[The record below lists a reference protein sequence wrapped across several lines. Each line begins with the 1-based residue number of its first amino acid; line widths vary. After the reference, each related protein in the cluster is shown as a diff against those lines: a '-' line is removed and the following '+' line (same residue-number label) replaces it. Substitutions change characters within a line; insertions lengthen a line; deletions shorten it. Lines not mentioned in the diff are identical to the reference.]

1 MNSKI
6 RFEELEYSYSENK
19 ILEKVTV
26 DIKEDSIVSILG
38 KSGCGKSTLLNIIS
52 GIEKKKG
59 RSKISFGDV
68 SYSFQEDRLLENLTV
83 YENIKFANKT
93 KSREEILNYIDL
105 VMLSGYEDYYPKE
118 LSGGMRKRVSLA
130 RAFIND
136 ADILLLD
143 EPFSS
148 LDVSLISDIVNAII
162 EIYKRRK
169 RTIIIVT
176 HRVDVAVQLSDLII
190 LLSGSPA
197 RLTAEIDVGINR
209 ENRYLKDKE
218 MIELIEKIEIEL
230 GEK

>member
-1 MNSKI
+1 MKSKI
-6 RFEELEYSYSENK
+6 RFESLDYSYSENK
-19 ILEKVTV
+19 ILDKISL
-26 DIKEDSIVSILG
+26 DIKEDSIVSVLG

-59 RSKISFGDV
+59 RSKVSFGDI

-83 YENIKFANKT
+83 YENIKFANKGKT
-93 KSREEILNYIDL
+93 REEILDYIDL
-105 VMLSGYEDYYPKE
+105 VMLRGYEDYYPKE

-136 ADILLLD
+136 AEILLLD

-148 LDVSLISDIVNAII
+148 LDVSLISDIVSAII

-176 HRVDVAVQLSDLII
+176 HRVDVAVQLSDLIL
-190 LLSGSPA
+190 LLSGNPA
-197 RLTAEIDVGINR
+197 KLTAEINVGIKR
-209 ENRYLKDKE
+209 ENRDLKDKD
-218 MIELIEKIEIEL
+218 MLNLIEKIETEL

>member
-1 MNSKI
+1 MKSKI
-6 RFEELEYSYSENK
+6 VFNELNYSYSENK
-19 ILEKVTV
+19 ILENVSM
-26 DIKEDSIVSILG
+26 DIKEDSIVSIIG

-59 RSKISFGDV
+59 QSKVSFGNV
-68 SYSFQEDRLLENLTV
+68 AYSFQEDRLLENLTV
-83 YENIKFANKT
+83 YENIKFANKG
-93 KSREEILNYIDL
+93 KSEREILDYIEL
-105 VMLSGYEDYYPKE
+105 VMLKGYENYYPKE

-148 LDVSLISDIVNAII
+148 LDVSLIGDIVNAII

-176 HRVDVAVQLSDLII
+176 HRVDVAVLISDMII
-190 LLSGSPA
+190 LLGGKPA
-197 RLTAEIDVGINR
+197 KLSAEIVIDADRNMR
-209 ENRYLKDKE
+209 DMKDKK
-218 MIELIEKIEIEL
+218 ILELIEKIELEL